1 MLASGLL
8 NMSEKTEQPTR
19 KRRQDGEKEGQV
31 IKSVELTSGAQLL
44 ALFLFFHFFSD
55 VLVQN
60 ITLLIQDSLRVINA
74 PFSYALGTIARALV
88 RECGRVLLYLGAM
101 VSVATVFSVLIQIGF
116 VVASKAVGFKGSK
129 LNPVNNLK
137 QIVSW
142 RSVVELLKS
151 CLKVVLLCVIFLLLF
166 YAYASTFRALPYCDP
181 HCALPT
187 FSAIMRFMWVGM
199 LGFYLVLAVADYSY
213 QRFHTLKQQRMSK
226 EDIKQENKNREGD
239 PHIKQRRR
247 ALQREVQS
255 GSLAQNVRQSAV
267 IVRNPTH
274 VVVCLGYDPETM
286 PVPRVLEKGRDAMA
300 QHIVELAQREAIPM
314 VENIPL
320 ARTLFYDVKC
330 GERIP
335 DTLFEPVAALLRI
348 VLQVDYASREKAGG
362 EGRN

>member
-1 MLASGLL
+1 
-8 NMSEKTEQPTR
+8 MSEKTEQPTK

-55 VLVQN
+55 ALVQC
-60 ITLLIQDSLRVINA
+60 IKLLIQESIHVINA
-74 PFSYALGTIARALV
+74 PFGYALGTISRALFM
-88 RECGRVLLYLGAM
+88 ECGRFLLYLFAM
-101 VSVATVFSVLIQIGF
+101 VGFSTVASVLIQIGF
-116 VVASKAVGFKGSK
+116 VVASKAVGFKGTK
-129 LNPVNNLK
+129 LNPINNLK

-142 RSVVELLKS
+142 RSVIELIKS
-151 CLKVVLLCVIFLLLF
+151 CLKVALLCVVFLLLF
-166 YAYASTFRALPYCDP
+166 YAYASTFRSLPYCEPD
-181 HCALPT
+181 CALPT
-187 FSAIMRFMWVGM
+187 FSTIMRFMWFGM

-239 PHIKQRRR
+239 PHVKQRRR

-255 GSLAQNVRQSAV
+255 GSLAQNVRRSAV

-274 VVVCLGYDPETM
+274 LVVCLGYDPVTM
-286 PVPRVLEKGRDAMA
+286 PVPRVLEKGKDAMA
-300 QHIVELAQREAIPM
+300 EHIVELAQREAIPM

-335 DTLFEPVAALLRI
+335 DALFEPVAALLRL
-348 VLQVDYASREKAGG
+348 VLQIEYAARDTK
-362 EGRN
+362 

>member
-1 MLASGLL
+1 
-8 NMSEKTEQPTR
+8 MSEKTEQPTK

-55 VLVQN
+55 ALVQS
-60 ITLLIQDSLRVINA
+60 IKLLIQESIRVINA
-74 PFSYALGTIARALV
+74 PFSYALGTISRALFMV
-88 RECGRVLLYLGAM
+88 CGRFLLYLFAM
-101 VSVATVFSVLIQIGF
+101 IGFSTVASILMQIGF
-116 VVASKAVGFKGSK
+116 VVASKAVGFKGTK

-142 RSVVELLKS
+142 RSVIELIKS
-151 CLKVVLLCVIFLLLF
+151 CLKVVLLCGVFLLLF
-166 YAYASTFRALPYCDP
+166 YAYASTFRSLPYCEP

-187 FSAIMRFMWVGM
+187 FSTIMRFMWFGM

-239 PHIKQRRR
+239 PHVKQRRR

-255 GSLAQNVRQSAV
+255 GSLAQNVRRSAV

-274 VVVCLGYDPETM
+274 LVVCLGYDPVTM
-286 PVPRVLEKGRDAMA
+286 PVPRVLEKGKDAMA
-300 QHIVELAQREAIPM
+300 EHIVELAQREAIPM

-335 DTLFEPVAALLRI
+335 DALFEPVAALLRL
-348 VLQVDYASREKAGG
+348 VLQIEYASHDTE
-362 EGRN
+362 